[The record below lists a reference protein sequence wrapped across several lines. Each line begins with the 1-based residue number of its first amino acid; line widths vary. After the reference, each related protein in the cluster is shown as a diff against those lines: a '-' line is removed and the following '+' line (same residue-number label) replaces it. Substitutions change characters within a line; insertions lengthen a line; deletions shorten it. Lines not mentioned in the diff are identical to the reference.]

1 MGGAVETGPVGLM
14 TNDWSTSRVRRFG
27 RSTFPEADIPR
38 LQTDGEDDQPS
49 AHHAEY
55 ARAGPPALSS
65 RAGGLGMIWR
75 ANI

>member
-49 AHHAEY
+49 AHDAEY
-55 ARAGPPALSS
+55 ARAGPLPC
-65 RAGGLGMIWR
+65 RRGQGGWE
-75 ANI
+75 